1 MPLTEQQKWERKS
14 GPLLGVSGTSL
25 KGIDDKELPDW
36 VARGRSR
43 RGQGVGAS

>member
-14 GPLLGVSGTSL
+14 GPRLGVSGTSS